1 MAKKLP
7 KLLPPINCMVYLNL
21 ILISSELKYGMVVF
35 DSIISLQSFFHRRLT
50 MAMVKKSI
58 TVTDQQEQWMQGQ
71 LATGNYASDSELLRD
86 LIRKEQVRASQVEV
100 IRQELIKAEQSG
112 YSSRSPEDI
121 VKAVIT
127 RKQTNGEV

>member
-1 MAKKLP
+1 
-7 KLLPPINCMVYLNL
+7 
-21 ILISSELKYGMVVF
+21 
-35 DSIISLQSFFHRRLT
+35 

-58 TVTDQQEQWMQGQ
+58 TVTDQQEQWMQAQ

-86 LIRKEQVRASQVEV
+86 LIRKEQMRTSEVEV

-112 YSSRSPEDI
+112 FSSRSPEGI
-121 VKAVIT
+121 VNAVIA